1 VSQYFVPDEGGDGQ
15 SLFCVDVPVMSVNGV
30 TLARC
35 AGLRRHSFRLVLGI
49 AIDDGRVLT
58 VLCQRAC
65 DGGIDGAAA
74 AGVASDIS
82 GEGPDDQTPRLDE
95 FQHIGHRTGWLL
107 WPVVWKL
114 GPDAQQ
120 HDWHFVLG

>member
-1 VSQYFVPDEGGDGQ
+1 VLTEARWPDARVSAATASAL
-15 SLFCVDVPVMSVNGV
+15 SLE
-30 TLARC
+30 
-35 AGLRRHSFRLVLGI
+35 